1 LGSFGFRVE
10 RVNINAR
17 YLLSSLGKIFEVWNL
32 AAVNILVLDDEPA
45 VLWAFAQIFSGSPMT
60 VYTARNGED
69 GLAILSKRKISLI
82 FCDVRMPVMGG
93 IKFAYRLRENPETM
107 NLPLV
112 FMTGNQSVDC
122 EQAMTECRAIDLL
135 VKPLDTKLIRSLATK
150 VHEMPELSDESVNE
164 TLSA

>member
-1 LGSFGFRVE
+1 V
-10 RVNINAR
+10 
-17 YLLSSLGKIFEVWNL
+17 GKVFKVRNQ

-69 GLAILSKRKISLI
+69 GLAILNKRKIALI

-93 IKFAYRLRENPETM
+93 IKFAYRLRENPDTM

-112 FMTGNQSVDC
+112 FMTGNQGVDC
-122 EQAMTECRAIDLL
+122 EQAMTDCRAIDLL
-135 VKPLDTKLIRSLATK
+135 LKPLDTKQIRSLATE
-150 VHEMPELSDESVNE
+150 VQGRHEVPDA
-164 TLSA
+164 SAGEALNA